1 MHQNWFSLSIRTL
14 NEVKYLLSDSVICV
28 KKDLVLAVNPVES
41 QVDYADVLPVV
52 GELATAAVYYASNF
66 VREDKLQ
73 ILITETERLGKV
85 LVRDTCCWFRVGGE
99 TYLRG
104 IFIANEKTVFDFDC
118 SYNVRFLN

>member
-1 MHQNWFSLSIRTL
+1 MSIRTL

-85 LVRDTCCWFRVGGE
+85 LVRDTCC
-99 TYLRG
+99 
-104 IFIANEKTVFDFDC
+104 
-118 SYNVRFLN
+118 